1 MSLVYVGTK
10 VNAVKVEE
18 KGDLERKRNI
28 LRRLRLRKGN

>member
-18 KGDLERKRNI
+18 KGDLERERETFC
-28 LRRLRLRKGN
+28 GG